1 MNQESGIKNIS
12 IIYEDE
18 DIVAVNKPSGIAVH
32 GDGMSKELTVADWIL
47 ARYPDINE
55 VGESVQL
62 SNVKC
67 QMSNVILRPG
77 IVHRLDKDTSGVMV
91 VAKNQKTF
99 LSLKKQFQ
107 DRGVQKEYRAIVYG
121 VPKEKKGVID
131 LPIGRSAKDFRTK
144 STTPNARGEMRESV
158 TEYNVLSA
166 GKDFSSVAVFPHTGR
181 THQIR
186 VHLKSIGHPVVCDKL
201 YAPKRKCPEETGR
214 LALHAHIL
222 TVKSPEGALLHFE
235 APLPEDFKRMLTAL
249 FRLQAS
255 V

>member
-1 MNQESGIKNIS
+1 MDIQ
-12 IIYEDE
+12 IIYDDE
-18 DIVAVNKPSGIAVH
+18 DIIAVNKPAGLSVH
-32 GDGMSKELTVADWIL
+32 PDGKTKQQTLTDWL
-47 ARYPDINE
+47 MEKYPEIE
-55 VGESVQL
+55 KVGEPLKL
-62 SNVKC
+62 SSGKT
-67 QMSNVILRPG
+67 IHRAG

-107 DRGVQKEYRAIVYG
+107 DRDVRKEYRVIVHG

-144 STTPNARGEMRESV
+144 STTPNVRGEMREAA
-158 TEYNVLSA
+158 TEYSILSA
-166 GKDFSSVAVFPHTGR
+166 GEDFSSLAVLPRTGR

-201 YAPKRKCPEETGR
+201 YAPKRKCPEEMGR
-214 LALHAHIL
+214 LALHAHML
-222 TVKSPEGALLHFE
+222 TIKSHEGVLLHFE
-235 APLPEDFKRMLTAL
+235 APLPEDFNRMIDTLS
-249 FRLQAS
+249 RLQTG